1 MLEIVPMTLREA
13 NAFVEQHHRHHG
25 PVVGHK
31 FSIGI
36 SDGEK
41 IVGVAIVGRPVSRHL
56 DDGWTLEVNR
66 LCTDG
71 SRNACS
77 ALYAAA
83 WRAARAMGYKRLVTY
98 ILESENGAS
107 LRATGWKCVGQAGG
121 LRWTGRRRP
130 EVDLYPAQMK
140 IRFEQ
145 TAEWGGVM
153 SGKKNMRR
161 ISVLVTAQTVYN
173 LDKLAAMCG
182 YKERGRI
189 IDKLV
194 REKMIMLGG
203 QRNENMR

>member
-13 NAFVEQHHRHHG
+13 NAFVEQNHRHHG

-98 ILESENGAS
+98 ILESETGTS
-107 LRATGWKCVGQAGG
+107 LRAAGWKCVGQAGG
-121 LRWTGRRRP
+121 LRNMNRDGRGQ
-130 EVDLYPAQMK
+130 EDADDLMA
-140 IRFEQ
+140 
-145 TAEWGGVM
+145 
-153 SGKKNMRR
+153 
-161 ISVLVTAQTVYN
+161 
-173 LDKLAAMCG
+173 D
-182 YKERGRI
+182 
-189 IDKLV
+189 
-194 REKMIMLGG
+194 IMLACTAIGYVAEFAADQCRFIPMPGGG
-203 QRNENMR
+203 QK